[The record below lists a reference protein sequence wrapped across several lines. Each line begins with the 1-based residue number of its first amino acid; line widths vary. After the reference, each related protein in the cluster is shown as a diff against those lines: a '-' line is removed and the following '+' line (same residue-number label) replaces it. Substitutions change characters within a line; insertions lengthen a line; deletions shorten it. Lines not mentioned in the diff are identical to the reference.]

1 MPGLAPEH
9 IQSEY
14 AGPFVGLRV
23 EELVTR
29 LSSIEADLRNLAA
42 ETCALPPLRL
52 FRNLDLLERQF
63 DRLVSSLMLSA
74 PMLLPMLLP
83 IAALVL
89 LGLPVVMALGI
100 GLPLDLLDLLM
111 RVGTIV
117 ILEEFTD

>member
-1 MPGLAPEH
+1 MSGLAPEH

-14 AGPFVGLRV
+14 ARPFVGLRV

-42 ETCALPPLRL
+42 ETRTLPPLRL